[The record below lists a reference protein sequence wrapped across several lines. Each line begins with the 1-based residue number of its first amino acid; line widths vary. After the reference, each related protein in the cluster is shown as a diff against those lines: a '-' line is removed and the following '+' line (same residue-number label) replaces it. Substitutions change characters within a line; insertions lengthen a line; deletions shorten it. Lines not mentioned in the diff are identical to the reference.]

1 MHSLSKSKKK
11 RIIRDIIIGASLYG
25 KFLVPHDFLIVT
37 IDGKYH
43 EVRFNKEDFAHLVG
57 VRSYL
62 NDLDFYKNC
71 IKGTIAE
78 NNIKDQQ
85 HYDFGTIRKTIM
97 RITKIHKICYA
108 DAQTNLVL
116 VHLHTKTQDFPLAIE
131 NTHDKMV
138 VAFIGKDLHARSL
151 RNNNQTNADE
161 KKSILA
167 IFSKEKNSKSKY
179 SNCIYLKNYGILKD
193 VCCDLNSKVSVKI
206 LNDLDNNNILN
217 RLS

>member
-1 MHSLSKSKKK
+1 MHSLSESKKK
-11 RIIRDIIIGASLYG
+11 RIIRDIIMGSRLYA

-37 IDGKYH
+37 SDGKYN
-43 EVRFNKEDFAHLVG
+43 EVRFHKEDFAHLVG

-85 HYDFGTIRKTIM
+85 HYDFGTIRKKIM
-97 RITKIHKICYA
+97 RITKIHKIIYA

-151 RNNNQTNADE
+151 RNNNQTNVD
-161 KKSILA
+161 
-167 IFSKEKNSKSKY
+167 EKNSKSKY

>member
-1 MHSLSKSKKK
+1 MHSLSESKKK
-11 RIIRDIIIGASLYG
+11 RIIRDIIIGARLYG

-37 IDGKYH
+37 SDGKYN
-43 EVRFNKEDFAHLVG
+43 EVRFHKEDFAHLVG

-85 HYDFGTIRKTIM
+85 HYDFGTIRKKIM
-97 RITKIHKICYA
+97 RITKIHKIIYA

-116 VHLHTKTQDFPLAIE
+116 VNLHTKTHDFPLAIE

-138 VAFIGKDLHARSL
+138 VAFLGKDLHARSL

-167 IFSKEKNSKSKY
+167 IFSKEKNSKSNY
-179 SNCIYLKNYGILKD
+179 SNCVYLKNYGILKG

-206 LNDLDNNNILN
+206 LNNLQNNNIMN
-217 RLS
+217 HLS

>member
-1 MHSLSKSKKK
+1 MHSLSESKKN
-11 RIIRDIIIGASLYG
+11 RIIRDIIMGSRLYA

-37 IDGKYH
+37 SDGKYN
-43 EVRFNKEDFAHLVG
+43 EVRFHKEDFAHLVG

-85 HYDFGTIRKTIM
+85 HYDFGTIRKKIM
-97 RITKIHKICYA
+97 RITKIHKIIYA

-151 RNNNQTNADE
+151 RNNNQTNVD
-161 KKSILA
+161 
-167 IFSKEKNSKSKY
+167 EKNSKSKY

>member
-1 MHSLSKSKKK
+1 MHSLSESKKK
-11 RIIRDIIIGASLYG
+11 RIIRDIIMGSRLYA

-37 IDGKYH
+37 SDGKYN
-43 EVRFNKEDFAHLVG
+43 EVRFHKEDFAHLVG

-85 HYDFGTIRKTIM
+85 HYDFGTICKKIM
-97 RITKIHKICYA
+97 RITKIHKIIYA

-116 VHLHTKTQDFPLAIE
+116 VHLHTKTHDFPLAIE

-151 RNNNQTNADE
+151 RNNNQTNVD
-161 KKSILA
+161 
-167 IFSKEKNSKSKY
+167 EKNSKSKY

>member
-1 MHSLSKSKKK
+1 MHSLSESKKK
-11 RIIRDIIIGASLYG
+11 RIIRDIIMGSRLYA

-37 IDGKYH
+37 SDGKYN
-43 EVRFNKEDFAHLVG
+43 EVRFHKEDFAHLVG

-85 HYDFGTIRKTIM
+85 HYDFGTIRKKIM
-97 RITKIHKICYA
+97 RITKIHKIIYA

-116 VHLHTKTQDFPLAIE
+116 VNLHTKTHNFPLAIE
-131 NTHDKMV
+131 NAHDKMV

-151 RNNNQTNADE
+151 RNNNQTNVD
-161 KKSILA
+161 
-167 IFSKEKNSKSKY
+167 EKNSKSKY

>member
-11 RIIRDIIIGASLYG
+11 RIIRDIIIGARLYG

-37 IDGKYH
+37 NDGKYH
-43 EVRFNKEDFAHLVG
+43 EVRFHKEDFAHLVG

-85 HYDFGTIRKTIM
+85 HYDFGTIRKKIM
-97 RITKIHKICYA
+97 RITKIHKICDA

-151 RNNNQTNADE
+151 RNNNQTNVD
-161 KKSILA
+161 
-167 IFSKEKNSKSKY
+167 EKNSKSKY
-179 SNCIYLKNYGILKD
+179 SNCIYLKNYVILKY

>member
-1 MHSLSKSKKK
+1 MHSLSESKKK
-11 RIIRDIIIGASLYG
+11 RIIRDIIMGSRLYA

-37 IDGKYH
+37 SDGKYN
-43 EVRFNKEDFAHLVG
+43 EVRFHKEDFAHLVG

-85 HYDFGTIRKTIM
+85 HYDFGTIRKKIM
-97 RITKIHKICYA
+97 RITKIHKIIYA

-116 VHLHTKTQDFPLAIE
+116 VNLHTKTHDFPLAIE

-151 RNNNQTNADE
+151 RNNNQTNVD
-161 KKSILA
+161 
-167 IFSKEKNSKSKY
+167 EKNSKSKY